1 MQHTWPLDGGQAL
14 RVLFMQARKYAWQ
27 QILLHWV
34 SALVIIWVL
43 LSGFY
48 VAHLNVTP
56 TTFHLVAFVNVAM
69 TTLFIPIFLLRWLLR
84 RTCSNPAAW
93 RVQPGASGSPILS
106 MKVCT
111 GPPRSCCCPAY

>member
-1 MQHTWPLDGGQAL
+1 
-14 RVLFMQARKYAWQ
+14 
-27 QILLHWV
+27 ILLHWV

-48 VAHLNVTP
+48 VAHLSVTP

-84 RTCSNPAAW
+84 RTLFKPGSLEGAARGERIAHLVHEGLYW
-93 RVQPGASGSPILS
+93 TTAIVL
-106 MKVCT
+106 
-111 GPPRSCCCPAY
+111 